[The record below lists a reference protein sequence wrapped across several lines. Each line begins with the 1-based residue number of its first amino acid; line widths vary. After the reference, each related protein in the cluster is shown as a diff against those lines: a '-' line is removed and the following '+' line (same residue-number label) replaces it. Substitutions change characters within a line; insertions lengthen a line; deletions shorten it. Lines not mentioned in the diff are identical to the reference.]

1 MLQIYSGKD
10 FLMNVEEIVGWLE
23 HGVPSNFVIHKE
35 CEQHFKNPRPW
46 PPGKPLE
53 LDLLTLAR
61 FIYPHGLEDYEN
73 KENIYKDMIQRFKD
87 LL

>member
-1 MLQIYSGKD
+1 MT
-10 FLMNVEEIVGWLE
+10 VEEIVGWLE

-35 CEQHFKNPRPW
+35 CDQHFKNPRPW

-61 FIYPHGLEDYEN
+61 FIYPHGLEGYEN